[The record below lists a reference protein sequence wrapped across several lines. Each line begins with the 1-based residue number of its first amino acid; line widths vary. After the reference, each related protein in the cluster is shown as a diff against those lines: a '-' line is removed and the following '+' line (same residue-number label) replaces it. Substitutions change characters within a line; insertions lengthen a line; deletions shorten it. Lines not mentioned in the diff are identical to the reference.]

1 MESKYLTIY
10 NEILN
15 KIESNKIQSGEK
27 LSSENEMMKEYNVS
41 RDTIRKALNLL
52 ESNAYIQKVKGK
64 GSFVLDINKFDFP
77 VSGLTSFK
85 ELSTKMG
92 VESNTL
98 VKELKLIKPNNFLM
112 KQLSLSKNDEVWKV
126 IRVREIDN
134 KKIIL
139 DKDFFN
145 KKYVPLLTKDIC
157 KNSIYEYLEN
167 ELGLKISFA
176 KKEITVQQATDEDK
190 SYLDFE
196 NYNMIVV
203 VKNHIYLDDMSL
215 FQYTES
221 RHRPDRFK
229 FVEFARRK

>member
-15 KIESNKIQSGEK
+15 KIETNKIQSGEK

-52 ESNAYIQKVKGK
+52 ESNGYIQKVKGK

-98 VKELKLIKPNNFLM
+98 VKELKLIKPNNFLI
-112 KQLSLSKNDEVWKV
+112 KQLNLSKNDEVWKV

-145 KKYVPLLTKDIC
+145 KKYVPLLTKNIC
-157 KNSIYEYLEN
+157 ENSIYEYLEN

-176 KKEITVQQATDEDK
+176 KKEITMQQATDEDK
-190 SYLDFE
+190 AYLDFE
-196 NYNMIVV
+196 KYNMIVV
-203 VKNHIYLDDMSL
+203 VKIIYI
-215 FQYTES
+215 
-221 RHRPDRFK
+221 
-229 FVEFARRK
+229 